1 MFDKLGGYVDE
12 IRTLNQQIKSV
23 AMSKATSKL
32 FVSIVSFIASA
43 GKYLTRGILGSYL

>member
-1 MFDKLGGYVDE
+1 MLNRLGGYVNE
-12 IRTLNQQIKSV
+12 IRTLDRQIKSV
-23 AMSKATSKL
+23 GMSKATSKL